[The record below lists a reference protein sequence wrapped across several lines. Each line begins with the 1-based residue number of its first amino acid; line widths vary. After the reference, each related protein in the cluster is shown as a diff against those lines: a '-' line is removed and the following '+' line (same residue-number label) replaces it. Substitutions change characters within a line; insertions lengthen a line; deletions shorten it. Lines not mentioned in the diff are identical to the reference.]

1 MKKQKSKML
10 VKRQQIRYLCIAS
23 TGYSCSMELDHTS
36 FLAQLV
42 ERYPVQRTYR
52 NAKDDMETMDLLIQ
66 PLG

>member
-1 MKKQKSKML
+1 
-10 VKRQQIRYLCIAS
+10 
-23 TGYSCSMELDHTS
+23 MELDHTS